1 MHLIATILYA
11 QVELQWGRT
20 LPGGGERRTRQ
31 LRGALAAAF
40 RGDDLF
46 HQHDLVT
53 GKTLYRYPRVQY
65 RWRDGQ
71 GLVIGWGEAANR
83 LMALPWL
90 DLNLQLGEDA
100 VVVSDAVLTLNP
112 GQFGVAERLG
122 YYRLASPVLLFN
134 QDNYRRYQA
143 LDEAA
148 QRVERDRLLVSNLL
162 IAMRGL
168 GVTFPERLHATFV
181 QMRTSPCHYK
191 GGTLLG
197 LTGELATNAV
207 LPDGFAIGHAVSHGF
222 GWLTL

>member
-1 MHLIATILYA
+1 MHLLATIPYA
-11 QVELQWGRT
+11 QVELHWDRT
-20 LPGGGERRTRQ
+20 LSGGGERRTRQ

-53 GKTLYRYPRVQY
+53 GKPLYRYPRVQY
-65 RWRDGQ
+65 RWHDGR
-71 GLVIGWGEAANR
+71 GLVVGWGEAAGR
-83 LMALPWL
+83 LVALPWL

-100 VVVSDAVLTLNP
+100 VVISDAVLTLSP
-112 GQFGVAERLG
+112 GEFAVAEQLV

-143 LDEAA
+143 MGDRA
-148 QRVERDRLLVSNLL
+148 QRSERDRLLVSNLL

-168 GVTFPERLHATFV
+168 DVTFPERLHATFV
-181 QMRTSPCHYK
+181 QTRTASCRYK
-191 GGTLLG
+191 GETLLG
-197 LTGELATNAV
+197 LIGELATNAV

-222 GWLTL
+222 GWMTV